1 MMAVPETSIHTVKRK
16 LDSGEKVVL
25 VDVREAEELENGA
38 LPGIVHIPM
47 GDIMDRIGELDPS
60 AETVI
65 VCRTGNRSR
74 KVAEYLA
81 GQGFSNV
88 ANLTEGM
95 NGWAEAIGDG
105 YRVY

>member
-1 MMAVPETSIHTVKRK
+1 MTVPETSIHTVKRK

-25 VDVREAEELENGA
+25 VDVREAEELVNGT
-38 LPGIVHIPM
+38 LPGVIHIPM
-47 GDIMDRIGELDPS
+47 GEIMDRVGELDQS
-60 AETVI
+60 AETVVI
-65 VCRTGNRSR
+65 CRTGNRSR

-81 GQGFSNV
+81 SKGFTNV

-95 NGWAEAIGDG
+95 NGWAKEIGDG